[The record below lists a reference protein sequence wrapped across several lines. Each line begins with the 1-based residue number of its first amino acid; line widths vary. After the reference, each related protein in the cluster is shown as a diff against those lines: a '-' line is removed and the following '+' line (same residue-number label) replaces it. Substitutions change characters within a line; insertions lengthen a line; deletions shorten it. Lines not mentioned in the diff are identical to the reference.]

1 MTDELLVSINPLR
14 VAVDPGGV
22 AEVALQLQNRSTVVD
37 EYMVRVLGEAAAW
50 TTLDRS
56 QVPIFPEGVGSVQ
69 VTMRPPRASHPEA
82 GTIAIGFRVRSTV
95 DPSVSVVE
103 ECRVELKPFV
113 EIAGEVSPKT
123 ARGRFSASHQLRV
136 INRGN
141 APVSVS
147 VRAEVQQ
154 GDCQVSV
161 PEGPLVVAAGERKT
175 ARLKVR
181 PTSAHWSGG
190 DEMHQYRLTLEPQ
203 GGTPVNL
210 DAMTRQRPILG
221 VPVALL
227 LAVVLLLAGA
237 YAVYGKG
244 TNPIQVALRWTG
256 AVYNPGSPPAS
267 APPTAAADSGQQ
279 VHQQAPP
286 VVNGPA
292 SSPPAQPAASPPPTV
307 HAAPSPSAIATPIL
321 RVSPIVLPPIYQIC
335 LTLSSVTLS
344 DSVTLSLGGHL
355 HTLSWSGNGTC
366 GPFSGTITAT
376 YSGYFVCQ
384 FPCLS
389 HPVVATKTFSV
400 TGGSGSYQD
409 QVSSLYTSVS
419 YKLTLTDSHGSSATA
434 SAT

>member
-181 PTSAHWSGG
+181 PTSARWSGG
-190 DEMHQYRLTLEPQ
+190 DEMHQYRLSLEPQ
-203 GGTPVNL
+203 GGTPVAL
-210 DAMTRQRPILG
+210 DAMMRQRPIARIPTSLL
-221 VPVALL
+221 VAAALL
-227 LAVVLLLAGA
+227 LGGA
-237 YAVYGKG
+237 YVVYGKG
-244 TNPIQVALRWTG
+244 PNPLQTAMHWTG
-256 AVYNPGSPPAS
+256 SVQASPS
-267 APPTAAADSGQQ
+267 AAATPSSTPTAAPPSPSPTPTPSQQ
-279 VHQQAPP
+279 PTPTH
-286 VVNGPA
+286 
-292 SSPPAQPAASPPPTV
+292 AASP
-307 HAAPSPSAIATPIL
+307 SPSS
-321 RVSPIVLPPIYQIC
+321 SPLANTTFRPLPLC
-335 LTLSSVTLS
+335 LVIGPLSSVTLT
-344 DSVTLSLGGHL
+344 DSVVGST
-355 HTLSWSGNGTC
+355 HTLTWKGTGGC
-366 GPFSGTITAT
+366 GPFTGTITARYGT
-376 YSGYFVCQ
+376 SFLGS
-384 FPCLS
+384 CLS
-389 HPVVATKTFSV
+389 TTTATTIYTIPASNLSSGTYQDTRVACRYSYTV
-400 TGGSGSYQD
+400 TLKDGSGNI
-409 QVSSLYTSVS
+409 
-419 YKLTLTDSHGSSATA
+419 ATA
-434 SAT
+434 TTN